1 MAEIVWKFCQNDELF
16 QARQYFSARNFI
28 APRFQTHIRQN
39 CLLTPNF
46 QTSKSLYLH
55 SKMVVH
61 KAANDADFTE
71 KLNQSGSKLVVI
83 DFSATW

>member
-1 MAEIVWKFCQNDELF
+1 MTKIVQKFCWNNDSF
-16 QARQYFSARNFI
+16 QVKQYFSASNFI
-28 APRFQTHIRQN
+28 GPRFQTHIRQN